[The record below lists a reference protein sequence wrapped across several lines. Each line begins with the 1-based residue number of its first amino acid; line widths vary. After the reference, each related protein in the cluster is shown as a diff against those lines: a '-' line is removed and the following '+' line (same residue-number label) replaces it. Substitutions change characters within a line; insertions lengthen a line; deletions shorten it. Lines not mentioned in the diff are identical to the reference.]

1 VRIKGSLRSV
11 SVRSW
16 IVFQDLLAMDLND
29 LDDDRSIEFPEGG
42 RLLLGV
48 PPDTSLPEQAEGDEV
63 A

>member
-1 VRIKGSLRSV
+1 
-11 SVRSW
+11 
-16 IVFQDLLAMDLND
+16 MDLSD

-48 PPDTSLPEQAEGDEV
+48 LLDTSLPEQAEGDEV